1 MKKLV
6 TCLALGLML
15 HSSVS
20 AEELKTDKMNAQ
32 DMLRTRLDAV
42 IRVLTNSEL
51 KDEEKD
57 KAILKIVTPIFDFRL
72 MAFLTLGRPQWEALS
87 KHEREKFVE
96 AFIKHLKNSYRD
108 KITLYTDQKI
118 VFKPTVAK
126 SKIKVE
132 VPTEL
137 ISKDSSLSILY
148 LLWKKT
154 KQPWKVYDVEVQGVS
169 IVTTYQSQ
177 FKEALQKGTVNDL
190 LVQLE
195 ETVEKEKPTQ

>member
-6 TCLALGLML
+6 ICLALGLIL

-32 DMLRTRLDAV
+32 DMLKTRLDAV
-42 IRVLTNSEL
+42 LRVLSDSEL
-51 KDEEKD
+51 KMEEKD
-57 KAILKIVTPIFDFRL
+57 KEILKIVTPIFDFRL
-72 MAFLTLGRPQWEALS
+72 MAFLTLGRPQWNALT
-87 KHEREKFVE
+87 KQEQDKFVE

-126 SKIKVE
+126 SKVKVQ

-137 ISKDSSLSILY
+137 ISKDSSLTILY

-154 KQPWKVYDVEVQGVS
+154 DQPWKVYDVEVQGVS

-195 ETVEKEKPTQ
+195 ETVEKEKPAQ